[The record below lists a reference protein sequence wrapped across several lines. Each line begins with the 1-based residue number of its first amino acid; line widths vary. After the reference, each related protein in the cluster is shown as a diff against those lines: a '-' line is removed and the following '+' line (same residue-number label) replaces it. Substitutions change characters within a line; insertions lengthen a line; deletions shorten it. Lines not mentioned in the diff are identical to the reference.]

1 VVMSTPTAIK
11 NMDCSTCKAFDP
23 ASSRNRWGD
32 VTSGTCHRHAPV
44 IVDKDY
50 PTSQA
55 PFPVVYLPEFCLEY
69 IPKDMETKMPDNP
82 LASLPAWH

>member
-1 VVMSTPTAIK
+1 MVMSTPIAIK

-23 ASSRNRWGD
+23 TMHNNSQRE

-44 IVDKDY
+44 IVDPNNVTY
-50 PTSQA
+50 RA
-55 PFPVVYLPEFCLEY
+55 PFPVVFLPDFCLEY
-69 IPKDMETKMPDNP
+69 IAKDMETKMPDNP